1 MALKE
6 ALQLNIYSK
15 YEAITK
21 KRLPNLN
28 KTFDEINANIKTLND
43 PIKNLDNFYLD
54 LKNIDKKIEEIKNK
68 GLLFNN
74 DFNNK
79 KIELDLFINKL
90 NNFEIVIGE
99 LLKNKN
105 KISKNIE
112 N

>member
-28 KTFDEINANIKTLND
+28 KTFDEINANIKSLND
-43 PIKNLDNFYLD
+43 PLKNLDNFYLD

-79 KIELDLFINKL
+79 KIELDLFINKFNYINILIKSLL
-90 NNFEIVIGE
+90 N
-99 LLKNKN
+99 NKN
-105 KISKNIE
+105 KISNYI
-112 N
+112 